1 MAGSWASR
9 AVVVL
14 GDDGG
19 VAAAAAGD
27 GVVAAAGDG
36 AAEAEAGAEVA
47 TVDAKDPLYQERL
60 FVFSFKVVIFG
71 KVAPASQVLKTFVS
85 S

>member
-36 AAEAEAGAEVA
+36 AAEAGAGAEVA

-71 KVAPASQVLKTFVS
+71 KVAPA
-85 S
+85 